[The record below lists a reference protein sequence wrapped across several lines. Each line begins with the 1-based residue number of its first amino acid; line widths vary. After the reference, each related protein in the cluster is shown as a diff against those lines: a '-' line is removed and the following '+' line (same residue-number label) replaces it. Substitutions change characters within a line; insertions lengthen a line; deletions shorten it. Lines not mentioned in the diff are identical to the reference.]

1 MNETIVIV
9 TAEHLLDHHD
19 RYSETVH
26 LVTCSVM
33 TLLIAATNGPIIF
46 FLLKQSVKTF
56 LDRQTCKRCL
66 TVLEVEEGTT
76 TTYFLLVVRLWL
88 SQTVTNLASSSP
100 QRVHCVHTE
109 QLSMSVLYASLFCRT
124 AELTNRQNGHAQ
136 KLREH
141 ATHFP
146 IPL

>member
-1 MNETIVIV
+1 MQISNVREKIVNETIVIV
-9 TAEHLLDHHD
+9 TAEHLLDHTD

-100 QRVHCVHTE
+100 QRDWQIHCVHTE
-109 QLSMSVLYASLFCRT
+109 QLSHTLLEV
-124 AELTNRQNGHAQ
+124 TN
-136 KLREH
+136 
-141 ATHFP
+141 
-146 IPL
+146 I

>member
-1 MNETIVIV
+1 MQIPNVKQMIGNETIVIV
-9 TAEHLLDHHD
+9 TTDHLLDRTD

-66 TVLEVEEGTT
+66 TVLEVEEGIT
-76 TTYFLLVVRLWL
+76 TTYFLWVVIIMAF
-88 SQTVTNLASSSP
+88 TNCYESS
-100 QRVHCVHTE
+100 
-109 QLSMSVLYASLFCRT
+109 
-124 AELTNRQNGHAQ
+124 
-136 KLREH
+136 
-141 ATHFP
+141 
-146 IPL
+146 I

>member
-1 MNETIVIV
+1 MQISNVREKIVNETIVIV

-66 TVLEVEEGTT
+66 TVLEVGSTN
-76 TTYFLLVVRLWL
+76 TTYFLWVVGYY
-88 SQTVTNLASSSP
+88 SF
-100 QRVHCVHTE
+100 H
-109 QLSMSVLYASLFCRT
+109 
-124 AELTNRQNGHAQ
+124 
-136 KLREH
+136 KL
-141 ATHFP
+141 
-146 IPL
+146 L